1 MSSTSRADLRLF
13 VCGDDEHLHGGTVR
27 RDEALD
33 VVCGVVA
40 VLVYLDAEGLEAAED
55 RPAGVRV
62 VLADASRHDNR
73 IHARQLEGVGADHA
87 ADREQEDVVGELR
100 LLIAMA
106 DDLLEVAQVARG
118 PGDAQKA
125 RLAVEDP
132 VHLVRAQMLLLHDGR
147 DDGGVNRARARV
159 HHDAV
164 ERRVAHRGVHAVAVV
179 DGADRRARAQ
189 MAGNH
194 LERAQVLPQ
203 KLGGAARHV
212 LVRDAVEAE
221 LADVVLLVITV
232 RDRVDV
238 GATRHRLVEG
248 GVECGHLHSARHELL
263 AALDDPQCIGVV
275 ERREL
280 GVLPDD
286 VDNVPVDDN
295 RAVERV
301 SAVGDAVPDGVDFG
315 ELLERRAGKLGER
328 LHDEVHGLVVGL
340 CLDRAKR
347 PARLVDIDEVGVVR
361 ADVLDHALAQRFALG
376 QHRAIDGLHHHI
388 RIEQLVLERARA
400 RVENEDFH
408 RARLSISSR

>member
-1 MSSTSRADLRLF
+1 M
-13 VCGDDEHLHGGTVR
+13 
-27 RDEALD
+27 
-33 VVCGVVA
+33 
-40 VLVYLDAEGLEAAED
+40 
-55 RPAGVRV
+55 
-62 VLADASRHDNR
+62 
-73 IHARQLEGVGADHA
+73 
-87 ADREQEDVVGELR
+87 
-100 LLIAMA
+100 
-106 DDLLEVAQVARG
+106 
-118 PGDAQKA
+118 
-125 RLAVEDP
+125 
-132 VHLVRAQMLLLHDGR
+132 
-147 DDGGVNRARARV
+147 
-159 HHDAV
+159 
-164 ERRVAHRGVHAVAVV
+164 
-179 DGADRRARAQ
+179 
-189 MAGNH
+189 
-194 LERAQVLPQ
+194 
-203 KLGGAARHV
+203 
-212 LVRDAVEAE
+212 
-221 LADVVLLVITV
+221 
-232 RDRVDV
+232 
-238 GATRHRLVEG
+238 EG